1 MESAIESGLGHLE
14 RRWVCLC
21 LWGLG
26 QSQVPLIAL
35 LFLGLIL
42 KKRLPTSS
50 EKRPWKAEHLSKESC
65 A

>member
-1 MESAIESGLGHLE
+1 MESAIESGLGHPE

-42 KKRLPTSS
+42 KKTSS
-50 EKRPWKAEHLSKESC
+50 HQQ
-65 A
+65 

>member
-42 KKRLPTSS
+42 KNVFPPAVK
-50 EKRPWKAEHLSKESC
+50 KDHGKQNI
-65 A
+65 